1 MPTTPRCLT
10 RNCSSFPGQGCNATA
25 GPSPGCT
32 CLSMYKVHVPRESP
46 TCPSHA
52 QDLQPGNS
60 AAALFLNKAFE
71 PSPVGKGT
79 GSSFSSPW
87 MVLGDNQSPIPHR
100 VHLLQRSRMSRPMH
114 GRRVQPPGT
123 QQGIWG
129 RAKATDSPIRAVTSW
144 AGSHTR
150 PPCTSQIT
158 LSQATPALPAT
169 PGGCHR
175 PVTFQLYF

>member
-1 MPTTPRCLT
+1 MPTTPHHPT
-10 RNCSSFPGQGCNATA
+10 GNCSSFPGQGCNAAA
-25 GPSPGCT
+25 GQSPGCT

-52 QDLQPGNS
+52 QDLHPGNS

-71 PSPVGKGT
+71 PSPVGKRT

-87 MVLGDNQSPIPHR
+87 MVLGDNQSLIPAGFISSGGAGCQDRCTGEGCNLLVLSKGFGDGPKLPI
-100 VHLLQRSRMSRPMH
+100 
-114 GRRVQPPGT
+114 
-123 QQGIWG
+123 
-129 RAKATDSPIRAVTSW
+129 ATAW
-144 AGSHTR
+144 AMSHTR

-158 LSQATPALPAT
+158 QSQATPPLPAT
-169 PGGCHR
+169 PGGCHH